1 MTGLFEAMIS
11 VPKRFAG
18 FRSADSVLKDRSL
31 SRDQKRTALLAWR
44 AALRKAPRPA
54 SPKEVDP
61 AELIEEIDTA
71 LRTLESRT
79 SAHDSQH

>member
-1 MTGLFEAMIS
+1 MIS

-18 FRSADSVLKDRSL
+18 FRSAESVLKDRSL
-31 SRDQKRTALLAWR
+31 SQDQKRTALLAWR

-54 SPKEVDP
+54 SPKEEDP

-71 LRTLESRT
+71 LRALKSRKT
-79 SAHDSQH
+79 AHGRPH